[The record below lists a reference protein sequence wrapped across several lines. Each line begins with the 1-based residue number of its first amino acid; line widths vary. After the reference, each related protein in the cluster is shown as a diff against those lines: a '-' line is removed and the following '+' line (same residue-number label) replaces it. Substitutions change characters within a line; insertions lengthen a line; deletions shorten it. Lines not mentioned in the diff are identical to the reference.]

1 MMEDVQ
7 GHVQG
12 DHQLRKGHKVP
23 GVGRDVPDTTE
34 VVATHSVIS
43 DMPRRL
49 WPQASTGQGSK
60 AKVVALELRME
71 R

>member
-1 MMEDVQ
+1 MMEDAQ

-34 VVATHSVIS
+34 AVTMHSVIS
-43 DMPRRL
+43 AMLWRL
-49 WPQASTGQGSK
+49 WPQASAGQGSK
-60 AKVVALELRME
+60 PMVVALELRVE